1 MDLPAHFGKYFLVH
15 QLGMGGMAELFLA
28 KQSGLKGF
36 EKILAIKKIL
46 PHLTQDPEFVS
57 MFVNEAKLAALLTH
71 QHIVQ
76 IFDLGHVDGAYYI
89 AMEYVMGKD
98 VRSLVGKIR
107 AQNGRLPVEPAL
119 LIVSQVASGLDYAHR
134 KKDLNGRDL
143 NIVHRDVSP
152 QNILVSY
159 EGEVKLVDFG
169 IAKAAG
175 TGQETRTGILKGKL
189 AYMSPEQAGG
199 RMIDRRSD
207 VFSLGI
213 VLYELLTARRLF
225 KGDSDLSTLEQVRTA
240 QIEPP
245 RRFDANIPEAL
256 EAVVLKA
263 LAREPEHRYQT
274 ASDFQAALERV
285 MTDRGQGFSS
295 LHLAQYLGTV
305 FADELR
311 VDAERFQSAHHE
323 TVRTEAKR
331 LRPTVLPGRRSEPS
345 RPVTAKAPTRP
356 APPAPRHGFRT
367 AALGAVML
375 FLLGSLTVVSTPSA
389 LSWMR
394 TQSPEV
400 SRLGQLIEEG
410 LEGVGLYGLV
420 PAPLSAALS
429 RVPSP
434 PVGNRPADVEHDA
447 PRPAPLVVSTPEL
460 PAAPSSDD
468 AIETPPISSEP
479 PAGVG
484 ASSAQIAPAETHRS
498 PPGNDEGRQL
508 LRRAKTL
515 YAEGRLDEVEDV
527 LRTAIER
534 EPNSPLAYHLL
545 GTVYLER
552 KDEERALKVFSEA
565 SHQFPNHAALHYDL
579 GFLYA
584 QRGLG
589 TLAREELAKAVG
601 LQPEGGLASRARQ
614 FLRIGIAG
622 RPSGQPPA
630 APAPLAPSGEPVLKA
645 TDVRAVSRAPD
656 GPHQSDIGSQQKEQ
670 P

>member
-1 MDLPAHFGKYFLVH
+1 MDIPAHFGKYLLVH
-15 QLGMGGMAELFLA
+15 QLGLGGMAELFLA

-36 EKILAIKKIL
+36 EKLLAIKKIL

-107 AQNGRLPVEPAL
+107 AQGGRLPVDDAL

-134 KKDLNGRDL
+134 KKDLSGRDL

-199 RMIDRRSD
+199 RSIDRRSD

-213 VLYELLTARRLF
+213 VLYELLTGRRLF

-245 RRFDANIPEAL
+245 RRFDPTIPEAL

-263 LAREPEHRYQT
+263 LAREPEQRYHT
-274 ASDFQAALERV
+274 ASEFQAALERI

-305 FADELR
+305 FGDEMR
-311 VDAERFQSAHHE
+311 VDAERFQSAHHD
-323 TVRTEAKR
+323 TVRADTKG
-331 LRPTVLPGRRSEPS
+331 LRSATSPARRAEPA
-345 RPVTAKAPTRP
+345 RPVTARP
-356 APPAPRHGFRT
+356 SSRPSPVPQRHGFRT
-367 AALGAVML
+367 AALSALML
-375 FLLGSLTVVSTPSA
+375 FLLGGFTVVATPAA
-389 LSWMR
+389 LRWMR
-394 TQSPEV
+394 TQPTEL
-400 SRLGQLIEEG
+400 SRLGQRIEGG
-410 LEGVGLYGLV
+410 LEGLGLRRL
-420 PAPLSAALS
+420 
-429 RVPSP
+429 VPSP
-434 PVGNRPADVEHDA
+434 A
-447 PRPAPLVVSTPEL
+447 S
-460 PAAPSSDD
+460 AAPSHTLSPALPNPSTNVEGGDPALGSLAVSAPEPPTD
-468 AIETPPISSEP
+468 RQSEDTIEVPTASIEPPPGAGSTGPPI
-479 PAGVG
+479 
-484 ASSAQIAPAETHRS
+484 ASVETHQRL
-498 PPGNDEGRQL
+498 PGHDEGKRL
-508 LRRAKTL
+508 LRQAQRL
-515 YAEGRLDEVEDV
+515 YAEGRLDAVEDV
-527 LRTAIER
+527 LRSAIER
-534 EPNSPLAYHLL
+534 DPNSPLAYHLL

-552 KDEERALKVFSEA
+552 KDEERAFKVFSEA
-565 SHQFPNHAALHYDL
+565 SHQFPQSAALHFDL

-584 QRGLG
+584 QRGLVS
-589 TLAREELAKAVG
+589 LAREELSKAVG
-601 LQPEGGLASRARQ
+601 LQPEGDLASRARL
-614 FLRIGIAG
+614 FLRTGIEA
-622 RPSGQPPA
+622 RPSGPPPPA
-630 APAPLAPSGEPVLKA
+630 RAPLKRPGEPIPEPRNG
-645 TDVRAVSRAPD
+645 RAVNRSLDGAHQADMSR
-656 GPHQSDIGSQQKEQ
+656 
-670 P
+670 

>member
-1 MDLPAHFGKYFLVH
+1 
-15 QLGMGGMAELFLA
+15 MAELFLA

-76 IFDLGHVDGAYYI
+76 IFDLGHVDGALYI

-107 AQNGRLPVEPAL
+107 AQGERLPVDHAL
-119 LIVSQVASGLDYAHR
+119 LIVSQMASGLDYAHR
-134 KKDLNGRDL
+134 KKDLNGQDL

-175 TGQETRTGILKGKL
+175 SGQETRTGILKGKL
-189 AYMSPEQAGG
+189 AYMSPEQACG
-199 RMIDRRSD
+199 RPIDRRSD

-240 QIEPP
+240 RIEPP
-245 RRFDANIPEAL
+245 RRFDATIPEAL

-263 LAREPEHRYQT
+263 LAREPEQRYPT

-305 FADELR
+305 FADEMR
-311 VDAERFQSAHHE
+311 ADAERFQSAHHE
-323 TVRTEAKR
+323 TVRVDTKG
-331 LRPTVLPGRRSEPS
+331 LRPTASPARRSVPTH
-345 RPVTAKAPTRP
+345 PVTAKTPPRPAAPT
-356 APPAPRHGFRT
+356 PRHGFRT
-367 AALGAVML
+367 AALAATML
-375 FLLGSLTVVSTPSA
+375 FLLGSLTVVSTPVA

-394 TQSPEV
+394 TQPPEV
-400 SRLGQLIEEG
+400 SRLGRLIEEG
-410 LEGVGLYGLV
+410 LEEVGLYRLV
-420 PAPLSAALS
+420 PAAPTAAAS
-429 RVPSP
+429 RAPSP
-434 PVGNRPADVEHDA
+434 PVSDRSTNVEEDI
-447 PRPAPLVVSTPEL
+447 PRPAPLAVSTSEAPAIPLPSVHAVEPPPVSAEL
-460 PAAPSSDD
+460 PGGGTAAGSL
-468 AIETPPISSEP
+468 T
-479 PAGVG
+479 
-484 ASSAQIAPAETHRS
+484 APALPAEPHQNLPAS
-498 PPGNDEGRQL
+498 DEARQL
-508 LRRAKTL
+508 LRQAKTL
-515 YAEGRLDEVEDV
+515 YAEGRLDAVEDV
-527 LRTAIER
+527 LRAAIER

-552 KDEERALKVFSEA
+552 KDEERALKMFSEA

-589 TLAREELAKAVG
+589 ILAREELTKAVR
-601 LQPEGGLASRARQ
+601 LQPEGGLAYRARL
-614 FLRIGIAG
+614 FLRTGIVG
-622 RPSGQPPA
+622 RPNSPSPTASAPSEQPGE
-630 APAPLAPSGEPVLKA
+630 PAPKPIDG
-645 TDVRAVSRAPD
+645 RAVDRARD
-656 GPHQSDIGSQQKEQ
+656 GAPHMEIESERKEQ